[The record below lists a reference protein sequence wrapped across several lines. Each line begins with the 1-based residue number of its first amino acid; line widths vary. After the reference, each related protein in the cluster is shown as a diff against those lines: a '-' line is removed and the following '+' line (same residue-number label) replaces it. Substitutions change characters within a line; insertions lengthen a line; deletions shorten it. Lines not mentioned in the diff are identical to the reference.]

1 MAHGAASSNRHGGI
15 DVGQLQDIG
24 RWRGSTGLTLL
35 SAIVDSSD
43 DAIVGKTVD
52 GLITSWNTGAQRMY
66 GYTADEVLGQPITIL
81 SPADRVDETTEIL
94 GKIRRGERVLQ
105 LETVRKRKDGTTLPV
120 SVTVSPVRDEE
131 GTLIGVSSIARD
143 NTEQHRSVAELRRR
157 ADELERVNRN
167 LEAFSYS
174 VAHDLRA
181 PLRALGGYSA
191 ALLDEYWDALGEAGQ
206 DYAKRIQAAS
216 EQMATLIDDLLHLS
230 RVSRADINAEA
241 VDLGAEVDSIAE
253 ELQRQEPGRRVR
265 FVVQRPVW
273 AMADRLLIRTVLQ
286 NLLGNAW
293 KFTSGRDEASI
304 EFGSAPVGVGDAG
317 ICYYVRD
324 NGAGFD
330 SAYAEKLFK
339 PFQRLHPKRD
349 FPGTGVGLASVQH
362 IVEKHGGRT
371 WAEGAVDHGS
381 TFYFTL
387 SPKGAA

>member
-1 MAHGAASSNRHGGI
+1 VS
-15 DVGQLQDIG
+15 QLQDVG
-24 RWRGSTGLTLL
+24 RWRGSAGLTLL

-52 GLITSWNTGAQRMY
+52 GLITSWNPAAARMY
-66 GYTADEVLGQPITIL
+66 GYSADEIIGQPITLL
-81 SPADRVDETTEIL
+81 SPADRIDETKEIL
-94 GKIRRGERVLQ
+94 EKIRRGERVFHLD
-105 LETVRKRKDGTTLPV
+105 TVRRRKDGTTLPV
-120 SVTVSPVRDEE
+120 SVTISPVRDEA

-143 NTEQHRSVAELRRR
+143 NTEQHRSLAELRRR

-167 LEAFSYS
+167 LESFSYS

-191 ALLDEYWDALGEAGQ
+191 ALLEEYGDGLGETGRG
-206 DYAKRIQAAS
+206 YATRIQAAS

-230 RVSRADINAEA
+230 RVSRAEIHADT
-241 VDLGAEVDSIAE
+241 VDLGAEAASIAE
-253 ELQRQEPGRRVR
+253 ELQRQEPDRRVC
-265 FVVQRPVW
+265 FAIQRPVW
-273 AMADRLLIRTVLQ
+273 ALADRQLIRTVLQ

-293 KFTSGRDEASI
+293 KFTSGRADASI
-304 EFGSAPVGVGDAG
+304 EFGTTPVGDSG

-330 SAYAEKLFK
+330 SSYADKLFK
-339 PFQRLHPKRD
+339 PFQRLHPKRE

-362 IVEKHGGRT
+362 IVERHGGRT
-371 WAEGAVDHGS
+371 WADGAVDHGS

-387 SPKGAA
+387 NPEESA

>member
-1 MAHGAASSNRHGGI
+1 MADGEARSDRHGGVA
-15 DVGQLQDIG
+15 VGQVQDIG

-66 GYTADEVLGQPITIL
+66 GYTADEVIGLPITLL
-81 SPADRVDETTEIL
+81 SPADRIDEMTEIL
-94 GKIRRGERVLQ
+94 GKIRKGERVLH
-105 LETVRKRKDGTTLPV
+105 LETVRQRKDGTTLPV

-143 NTEQHRSVAELRRR
+143 NTEQHRSVAELLRR
-157 ADELERVNRN
+157 ADDLERANRD
-167 LEAFSYS
+167 LDSFSYS

-181 PLRALGGYSA
+181 PLRALGGYSV
-191 ALLDEYWDALGEAGQ
+191 ALLEEYWDALGEAGQ

-230 RVSRADINAEA
+230 RVSRADIHAEA
-241 VDLGAEVDSIAE
+241 VDLG
-253 ELQRQEPGRRVR
+253 VR
-265 FVVQRPVW
+265 FVIEHPVW

-304 EFGSAPVGVGDAG
+304 EFGSAPVGVGGAG

-387 SPKGAA
+387 NPKGIA

>member
-1 MAHGAASSNRHGGI
+1 MADGEARSDRHGGVA
-15 DVGQLQDIG
+15 VGQVQDIG

-66 GYTADEVLGQPITIL
+66 GYTADEVIGLPITLL
-81 SPADRVDETTEIL
+81 SPADEMTEIL
-94 GKIRRGERVLQ
+94 GKIRKGERVLH
-105 LETVRKRKDGTTLPV
+105 LETVRQRKDGTTLPV

-143 NTEQHRSVAELRRR
+143 NTEQHRSVAELLRR
-157 ADELERVNRN
+157 ADDLERANRD
-167 LEAFSYS
+167 LDSFSYS

-181 PLRALGGYSA
+181 PLRALGGYSV
-191 ALLDEYWDALGEAGQ
+191 ALLEEYWDALGEAGQ

-230 RVSRADINAEA
+230 RVSRADIHAEA
-241 VDLGAEVDSIAE
+241 VDLGAEIDSIAE
-253 ELQRQEPGRRVR
+253 ELQRQEPDRRVR
-265 FVVQRPVW
+265 FVIEHPVW

-304 EFGSAPVGVGDAG
+304 EFGSAPVGVGGAG

-387 SPKGAA
+387 NPKGIA